1 MDYTFENGTGLP
13 ELPTA
18 SYSGVSSDG
27 FSLLNGTQ
35 FQFFDNNYAVGAET
49 YTFGADTQS
58 NWHWFA
64 PDTEEA
70 VEASSTQDIDTSEY
84 FDTQIAD
91 SYAAE
96 ILPVGLAVSP
106 LQQAPLHSTESFE
119 PPADA
124 VAGRSARPSGTTTHE
139 KVSIR
144 SLRALTTS
152 NYHAVRQRFLLPS
165 SKSLPAS
172 PSSDRARQGAGSKAG
187 KGRKKEEKRK
197 CEICQKEL
205 SGDHE
210 YVRHFKLVHEPEG
223 WRWEVIDPRSK
234 GLRPLFHI
242 PFDIAECKNCQL
254 RKLYGINYNAAAH
267 IRRVHFKSTPNSKKG
282 HRGGSSG
289 GAWPEI
295 RYLECYYMKLVH
307 IRQISQNTV
316 KPKEGVDY
324 ERTGREQATIYREP
338 NTRRHSS
345 VPAAASS
352 SCEEQARL
360 CHSFPVNSPHDSTS
374 SSDSLSASDEARI
387 DYGDSCMKSPAD
399 TAPPVDSLIALED
412 QAHLFNQF
420 NSLGSETYIG
430 VNDRFFLS
438 EEQADACHFPDVDSP
453 GTVLSTS
460 SDDTAQF
467 NLYGETFYPEQID
480 FNEVASPFGSQE
492 PV

>member
-35 FQFFDNNYAVGAET
+35 FQFFDNNYAAGNET
-49 YTFGADTQS
+49 YTFGADAQS
-58 NWHWFA
+58 NWQWFA

-70 VEASSTQDIDTSEY
+70 IEASSTQDINTSEY
-84 FDTQIAD
+84 LDTQISD
-91 SYAAE
+91 SYTTE
-96 ILPVGLAVSP
+96 ISPVGSANSP

-144 SLRALTTS
+144 SLRALTNS

-165 SKSLPAS
+165 FKSLPAS
-172 PSSDRARQGAGSKAG
+172 PSSDRARQGTGSKAG

-242 PFDIAECKNCQL
+242 PFDISDCKNCQL

-316 KPKEGVDY
+316 KPKEGIDY

-338 NTRRHSS
+338 NSRRHSS

-352 SCEEQARL
+352 GCEEQARL
-360 CHSFPVNSPHDSTS
+360 CHSFPVNSPQASITS
-374 SSDSLSASDEARI
+374 SESLSASDEARI
-387 DYGDSCMKSPAD
+387 DYRESFTDSP
-399 TAPPVDSLIALED
+399 TNNAPSVDNLIALGD
-412 QAHLFNQF
+412 QTEHFHPF
-420 NSLGSETYIG
+420 NSLSSEICLRL
-430 VNDRFFLS
+430 NDGFFLS
-438 EEQADACHFPDVDSP
+438 EEQADVCGLPAIDSP

-460 SDDTAQF
+460 SDDTTQF

>member
-1 MDYTFENGTGLP
+1 MEFTFENGTGLP
-13 ELPTA
+13 ELPNA
-18 SYSGVSSDG
+18 SYSGVSSDS
-27 FSLLNGTQ
+27 FSLSNGTD
-35 FQFFDNNYAVGAET
+35 FQFHGSDYATGAET
-49 YTFGADTQS
+49 YTFGADTQF
-58 NWHWFA
+58 NWQWFA

-70 VEASSTQDIDTSEY
+70 AEASSTQDIYTPEY
-84 FDTQIAD
+84 LDTQIAD
-91 SYAAE
+91 SYTTE
-96 ILPVGLAVSP
+96 NSPVGMAASP
-106 LQQAPLHSTESFE
+106 LQQVVLHSTESFE

-124 VAGRSARPSGTTTHE
+124 VASRLARPSGTTTHE

-144 SLRALTTS
+144 SLRALSNS

-172 PSSDRARQGAGSKAG
+172 PGSERARQGAGSKAG

-197 CEICQKEL
+197 CEICKKEL

-242 PFDIAECKNCQL
+242 PFDIADCKNCQL

-267 IRRVHFKSTPNSKKG
+267 IRRVHFKSTPHSKKG

-316 KPKEGVDY
+316 KPKEGIDY

-338 NTRRHSS
+338 NSRRHSS
-345 VPAAASS
+345 VPAAGSAG
-352 SCEEQARL
+352 CEEQARL
-360 CHSFPVNSPHDSTS
+360 CHSFPVNSPGA
-374 SSDSLSASDEARI
+374 SSDSFSASDEART
-387 DYGDSCMKSPAD
+387 DYRENLIKSPTYT
-399 TAPPVDSLIALED
+399 TAPVDSFIASED
-412 QAHLFNQF
+412 QAENLYPFND
-420 NSLGSETYIG
+420 SLGSETYLQLD
-430 VNDRFFLS
+430 DRILLS
-438 EEQADACHFPDVDSP
+438 AEQAEQCLFSTTDSP
-453 GTVLSTS
+453 ETILSTS
-460 SDDTAQF
+460 SEETTHF

-480 FNEVASPFGSQE
+480 FNQVVSPFGSQE
-492 PV
+492 PI